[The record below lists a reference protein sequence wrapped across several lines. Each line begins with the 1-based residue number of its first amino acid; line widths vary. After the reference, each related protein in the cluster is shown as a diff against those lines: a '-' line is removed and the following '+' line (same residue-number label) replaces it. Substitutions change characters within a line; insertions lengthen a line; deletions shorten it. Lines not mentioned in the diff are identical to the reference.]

1 MSTFDNRL
9 IKSGFTPIGLCSTL
23 WIGRDGSFRGGFYLY
38 NGQLYIVLSIDAN
51 HYYINEVQPNV
62 VEVCL
67 QGTISLFELATKSQ
81 LPYWWGMG
89 KLNKA
94 TLLNKLILWWRLRT
108 NKSELLPN
116 YYYLWKEYICH
127 A

>member
-9 IKSGFTPIGLCSTL
+9 IKSGFSPIGLCSTL
-23 WIGRDGSFRGGFYLY
+23 WIGRDGSFRGGLYLFQ
-38 NGQLYIVLSIDAN
+38 GQLHVVLSMGAN
-51 HYYINEVQPNV
+51 HYYINEVNPKV
-62 VEVCL
+62 VEICL

-89 KLNKA
+89 KLHKA
-94 TLLNKLILWWRLRT
+94 TLLNKLFLWWRLRT
-108 NKSELLPN
+108 NKFQLLPN
-116 YYYLWKEYICH
+116 YYYLWNEYICH